1 VSEFFKIMKLENL
14 ILIPAIA
21 GSILPAI
28 LGGDTLELA
37 DGGML
42 EGEFIGSSN
51 KIIMFRSGSDIEAFP
66 HKEVVAVYLSDGVN
80 AAEAAASGAAP
91 QALSVPA
98 GTRLLIR
105 MTDSVDS
112 SRHPAGHRFRAQL
125 ESALVVDG
133 VTVAPRN
140 TIVYGRIVSANQA
153 GRLAGSSEVTI
164 EFSDLMLNDQLY
176 PIATGGLQAKTG
188 GEAGRTLRRTAGA
201 AAIGGLIDGSKGA
214 RTGAKVGAGASIL
227 TRGASVNIPRG
238 TLIETELSVAVS
250 LPRS

>member
-1 VSEFFKIMKLENL
+1 MNKNLLL
-14 ILIPAIA
+14 ILIPLA
-21 GSILPAI
+21 GFLVSP
-28 LGGDTLELA
+28 TLRADSLQLA

-51 KIIMFRSGSDIEAFP
+51 GIIMFRSGTDIQAFP
-66 HKEVVAVYLSDGVN
+66 HAEVVALYLSAGVE
-80 AAEAAASGAAP
+80 AAEAQAATPEAAT
-91 QALSVPA
+91 LSVPA

-105 MTDSVDS
+105 MTDTVDS

-140 TIVYGRIVSANQA
+140 TIVYGRVVNAQQA
-153 GRLAGSSEVTI
+153 GRLVGASEVTI
-164 EFSDLMLNDQLY
+164 EFSDLMLNDQLF
-176 PIATGGLQAKTG
+176 PIATSGLQAQTS

-201 AAIGGLIDGSKGA
+201 AAIGGLIDGKSGA

-227 TRGASVNIPRG
+227 TRGASINIPTG
-238 TLIETELSVAVS
+238 TLLETQLSVAVT